1 MTTPLLEK
9 ALAVIRAHRQEARA
23 KGLDLIGVIGSVARG
38 EVGPDSDVDVVY
50 AVVGHASLMD
60 LGGLQ
65 MDLQDELERPVDM
78 VDLNYVRPRVRAIME
93 RDLVLA

>member
-1 MTTPLLEK
+1 M
-9 ALAVIRAHRQEARA
+9 
-23 KGLDLIGVIGSVARG
+23 IGSVARG

>member
-1 MTTPLLEK
+1 MSGDLLEQ
-9 ALAVIRAHRQEARA
+9 ALKVIREHREEARA

-38 EVGPDSDVDVVY
+38 DSRPDSDVDVVY
-50 AVVGHASLMD
+50 SVVGPASLFD

-65 MDLQDELERPVDM
+65 MDLQDELQRPVDM
-78 VDLNYVRPRVRAIME
+78 VDLDQIRPRVRAIME

>member
-1 MTTPLLEK
+1 MTASLLDQ
-9 ALAVIRAHRQEARA
+9 ALVAIRARRDEARA

-38 EVGPDSDVDVVY
+38 EGRPDSDVDVVY
-50 AVVGHASLMD
+50 AVVGPASLLD

-65 MDLQDELERPVDM
+65 MDLQDDLQRPVDM
-78 VDLNYVRPRVRAIME
+78 VDLNHIRPRVRVIME

>member
-1 MTTPLLEK
+1 MSGDLLEQ
-9 ALAVIRAHRQEARA
+9 ALKVIREHREEARA

-38 EVGPDSDVDVVY
+38 DSRPDSDVDVVY
-50 AVVGHASLMD
+50 SVVGPASLFD

-65 MDLQDELERPVDM
+65 MDLQDDLQRPVDM
-78 VDLNYVRPRVRAIME
+78 VDLDQIRPRVRAIME

>member
-1 MTTPLLEK
+1 MSSPLLER
-9 ALAVIRAHRQEARA
+9 ALTAIRAHREDARA
-23 KGLDLIGVIGSVARG
+23 KGLELIGVIGSVARG
-38 EVGPDSDVDVVY
+38 DGRADSDVDVVY
-50 AVVGHASLMD
+50 AVVGNASLLD

-78 VDLNYVRPRVRAIME
+78 VDLDHVRPRVRAIME